1 MARGESSGDALCH
14 TATMGKIGPKLKEE
28 IVNEQ
33 TYKLTN
39 LLTNKLTNKLTIPSP
54 IYCGDTTSCMC
65 SYTEHLYPPLLWI

>member
-39 LLTNKLTNKLTIPSP
+39 LQINLQFLAQYIVGILET
-54 IYCGDTTSCMC
+54 
-65 SYTEHLYPPLLWI
+65 